1 MKAVDLSSKKMWSKI
16 NTMMWLVRREVWEN
30 KRSFVWVPL
39 GLALIFALFFLFMF
53 VREGFTNPDYFGHF
67 YYPVGATST
76 SNGSFFLSGA
86 VSLSSALTEPQ
97 KAYYSSMLGAAFL
110 TMSLPLLGIYA
121 VIAYFYASMALF
133 NERMDKSILFWKS
146 MPFSDAQ
153 SVSAKLLTVL
163 LVAPLLV
170 WLCATIVWFVFL
182 FILALVYACFGHG
195 VFITF
200 FTSPNVYLA
209 PLSELAM
216 LPVFIVSA
224 LPVATWFLMV
234 SAWAKKSP
242 QAWSFGVPLL
252 LIMVLVA
259 MVSSH
264 FFGYL
269 DAHHPWVELSRSA
282 TETLARQSGG
292 LVPGAWLVQASST
305 NSPPLS
311 RGELNVCDLVAYSW
325 QSLSAIRVAVALLL
339 STLFFMATVRLRRT
353 QVLAG

>member
-30 KRSFVWVPL
+30 NRSFVWVPI
-39 GLALIFALFFLFMF
+39 GGGLIFALFVLFMC
-53 VREGFTNPDYFGHF
+53 VRAGFTNPDHFGYFYG
-67 YYPVGATST
+67 PIGATST
-76 SNGSFFLSGA
+76 LNGSFDVFGK
-86 VSLSSALTEPQ
+86 VSLSSALTEAQ
-97 KAYYSSMLGAAFL
+97 KSHYSGVLGSAFL
-110 TMSLPLLGIYA
+110 IMSAPLWGIYA

-133 NERMDKSILFWKS
+133 NERMDKSIFFWKS

-170 WLCATIVWFVFL
+170 WLSATIVWFLTL
-182 FILALVYACFGHG
+182 FIGALVYACFGHG

-252 LIMVLVA
+252 SIMVLGA
-259 MVSSH
+259 LASSH

-269 DAHHPWVELSRSA
+269 DEHHPWVDLSRSA

-292 LVPGAWLVQASST
+292 LIPGAWLANSSVT
-305 NSPPLS
+305 KLPPLS
-311 RGELNVCDLVAYSW
+311 HGGYSIPDLVAYSW
-325 QSLSAIRVAVALLL
+325 QSLSAIRVGVGLLL